1 MKNLKKTAAVLAL
14 LVGPSALLAACS
26 PAAPSGDT
34 ESCGYAFVMEDPI
47 SGSTAEQTIQRGLD
61 RATDELGVTVDVI
74 DGTGLAAVVEN
85 LRSAAAKGCY
95 DAIGTA
101 FFANGDAITQV
112 AAEYPDQAFYIAG
125 GVASGPNVTS
135 FNAKNEEGTFVA
147 GAMAAVMSQS
157 GTIGV
162 ITGDD
167 SPSLLRYSDGFAAGA
182 ASVDP
187 DVTVIATAVGSFTD
201 PAKTGSIATNQAQ
214 QGADVIYSAAGS
226 NLQVYALGEANGFR
240 TIASDLTDWNSVRD
254 THPALAF
261 IAAPAE
267 DNLNFMIVQAY
278 AKGDVPGGEM
288 RELGLKDGIFLI
300 PYVTDDGSDDYDL
313 PQDVIDAGK
322 AAYQYILD
330 GGAATD

>member
-1 MKNLKKTAAVLAL
+1 
-14 LVGPSALLAACS
+14 
-26 PAAPSGDT
+26 
-34 ESCGYAFVMEDPI
+34 
-47 SGSTAEQTIQRGLD
+47 
-61 RATDELGVTVDVI
+61 
-74 DGTGLAAVVEN
+74 
-85 LRSAAAKGCY
+85 
-95 DAIGTA
+95 
-101 FFANGDAITQV
+101 
-112 AAEYPDQAFYIAG
+112 
-125 GVASGPNVTS
+125 
-135 FNAKNEEGTFVA
+135 
-147 GAMAAVMSQS
+147 MSQS